1 MQIGLGEHF
10 TYNKLLRFVM
20 PSVLMMIFTSI
31 YGVVDGLFVS
41 NIVGKTAFAAVNF
54 VIPLTMGLAAIGF
67 MIGTGGNAI
76 VAKTLGEGDE
86 KKAHKY
92 FSMMTYLCLICGVI
106 LAAAGELVLQPLM
119 SAMGAQGQMLADSV
133 LYGRILLA
141 ALPAFMLQNMFQGFF
156 VTAEKPKLGLF
167 VIVIAGVANMALDAL
182 FMAVFRWGIVG
193 AAAATAISQLL
204 GGAIPVFYFARK
216 NSSLLQLVKAKLC
229 GKIIVKACANGA
241 SEFMTNVSISLV
253 NVIYNL
259 QLLHIA
265 GENGVAA
272 YGTIMYVN
280 FIFISIFLG
289 YSIGCAPLVGYNYGA
304 QNEKELK
311 NLFRKSLLLIGITGI
326 FLTGL
331 SLLLASPLSK
341 LFVGY
346 DHELFEM
353 TKHGMQLFLLAFI
366 VNGFNVFGSAF
377 FTALNNGLVSA
388 VISFLRTLLFQVAAV
403 FLLPLALGLDGI
415 WLAIGVAEVL
425 TLIVTII
432 YFATQSKHYHYAG
445 K

>member
-1 MQIGLGEHF
+1 MKIGLGEHF

-156 VTAEKPKLGLF
+156 VTAEKPILGLF

-193 AAAATAISQLL
+193 AAATAISQLL
-204 GGAIPVFYFARK
+204 GGVIPVFYFARK

-289 YSIGCAPLVGYNYGA
+289 YSIGCAPLVGYNFGA

-326 FLTGL
+326 FLTENLL
-331 SLLLASPLSK
+331 SRNL
-341 LFVGY
+341 
-346 DHELFEM
+346 
-353 TKHGMQLFLLAFI
+353 
-366 VNGFNVFGSAF
+366 
-377 FTALNNGLVSA
+377 
-388 VISFLRTLLFQVAAV
+388 
-403 FLLPLALGLDGI
+403 
-415 WLAIGVAEVL
+415 
-425 TLIVTII
+425 
-432 YFATQSKHYHYAG
+432 
-445 K
+445 